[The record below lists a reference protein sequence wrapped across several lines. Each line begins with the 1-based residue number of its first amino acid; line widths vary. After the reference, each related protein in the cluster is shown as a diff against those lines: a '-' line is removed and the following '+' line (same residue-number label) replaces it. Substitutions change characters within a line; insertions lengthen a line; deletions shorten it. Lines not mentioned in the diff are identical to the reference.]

1 MAHADAPLASRLNYA
16 QCWEDVRMLSDA
28 LAPAVGRRVL
38 SIASAGDNS
47 IALALAGA
55 EVDAIDL
62 SAPQLA
68 LCRLKCAAAKLDYG
82 DFRVLF
88 GVDTLAMRRR
98 CIGACAR
105 TSTPRRE
112 RGSTA
117 SRGAVRRRRARFG
130 PVRRVSPAVSNP
142 HPPADPPAR
151 RPWSAG
157 SSWTTQR
164 PRVGPTGVGSR
175 TPAGNA
181 LFRLFFS
188 RTVMA
193 ARGRSREQFAHVRG
207 PIGDVLSA
215 RTERVLTELPIRDNG
230 YVQWI
235 LFGAIVF
242 DEALPPW
249 LSEAGHRQL
258 GEAARR
264 IRWLHAPLG
273 DHLAAAGS
281 RTYDAYNLSDLFEYL
296 DHPTTAALYDG
307 VVRAGSPGARVA
319 YWNLFVPRHRPEA
332 LADRV
337 VRRTDDAARLYAR
350 DRAFVYGAFQVEEVV
365 AP

>member
-16 QCWEDVRMLSDA
+16 QCWEDVRLLTEA
-28 LAPAVGRRVL
+28 LAPAPGRRVL

-47 IALALAGA
+47 LALALAGA

-88 GVDTLAMRRR
+88 GLDAGDATSIYRRLRSDLDTETRAYFDTAEARFAAGVLDSGRFEGYLRLFRTRILPLIHRPATVARWLELEDATARRR
-98 CIGACAR
+98 YWRRFANAR
-105 TSTPRRE
+105 
-112 RGSTA
+112 
-117 SRGAVRRRRARFG
+117 
-130 PVRRVSPAVSNP
+130 
-142 HPPADPPAR
+142 
-151 RPWSAG
+151 W
-157 SSWTTQR
+157 Q
-164 PRVGPTGVGSR
+164 
-175 TPAGNA
+175 A

-207 PIGDVLSA
+207 PIGDALSA
-215 RTERVLTELPIRDNG
+215 RTERVLTTQPIRDNG

-235 LFGAIVF
+235 LYGRYVF

-273 DHLAAAGS
+273 DHLSAAGS

-307 VVRAGSPGARVA
+307 VVRAARPGARVA